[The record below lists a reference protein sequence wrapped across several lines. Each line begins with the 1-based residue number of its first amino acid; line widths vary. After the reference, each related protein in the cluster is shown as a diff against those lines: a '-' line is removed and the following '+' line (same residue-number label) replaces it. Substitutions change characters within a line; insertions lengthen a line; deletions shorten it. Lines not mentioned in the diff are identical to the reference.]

1 MISKE
6 DGKLLL
12 KLARDAISAS
22 LKEKEVEIPDE
33 VKKKFKEKQGAF
45 VTLKVNDGL
54 RGCIGFIE
62 AIYPLYETVA
72 RAATAA
78 AFADPR
84 FPPLKNEEF
93 DKIKIEVSVLTK
105 PELIKGKRED
115 YPKKV
120 EIGKHGLIV
129 EAGFFKGL
137 LLPQVF
143 TEHKC
148 TPEQALNLTCDKANL
163 NPGCWKEEECKVYTF
178 SCEIFEE

>member
-6 DGKLLL
+6 DGKLIL
-12 KLARDAISAS
+12 KLARDAISAA
-22 LKEKEVEIPDE
+22 LKKEE
-33 VKKKFKEKQGAF
+33 VPVSEEMKKKFKEKQGAF
-45 VTLKVNDGL
+45 VTLKIDDEL

-62 AIYPLYETVA
+62 AIYPLYETIS

-78 AFADPR
+78 AFSDPR
-84 FPPLKNEEF
+84 FPPLKKEEF

-105 PELIKGKRED
+105 PELMKGKREE
-115 YPKKV
+115 YPKKIK
-120 EIGKHGLIV
+120 IGKHGLIV

-148 TPEQALNLTCDKANL
+148 TPEQALDMTCDKANL
-163 NPGCWKEEECKVYTF
+163 NPGCWKEDKCKVYTF